1 MSTTIPSVRDL
12 LAVAMRV
19 ARVGGQQALAYFNR
33 GPAVEWKADQTPVT
47 LADREA
53 ESAMR
58 TVIARAFPDHSILGE
73 EAGETRGG
81 APHRWIIDPIDGT
94 RTFVRGVP
102 LFGSL
107 VAVEGPDGPIVG
119 VIYLPALD
127 EMVAAARGEGCTWN
141 GQACRVSTA
150 DRLENALVT
159 LTDDRMARARS
170 TGYQRLAL
178 GAQLL
183 RTWGDCYGYA
193 LVATG
198 RAEVALDVGMQIWD
212 CAALLPIIEEAGG
225 RFTDWSGQ
233 RTISGGDAVAT
244 NGALHGQVLALL
256 GGG

>member
-1 MSTTIPSVRDL
+1 MSTTNPSIRDL

-19 ARVGGQQALAYFNR
+19 AREGGRHTLAYFNR

-47 LADREA
+47 VADREA
-53 ESAMR
+53 EAVMR
-58 TVIARAFPDHSILGE
+58 GEIAQAFPDHSILGE
-73 EAGETRGG
+73 EAGETRGS
-81 APHRWIIDPIDGT
+81 APYRWIIDPVDGT
-94 RTFVRGVP
+94 RTFMRGVP

-107 VAVEGPDGPIVG
+107 VAVEGADGPIVG
-119 VIYLPALD
+119 VIYLPVLD

-141 GQACRVSTA
+141 GHPCRVSAA
-150 DRLENALVT
+150 DRLEDALVT
-159 LTDDRMARARS
+159 LTDDRMARARAA
-170 TGYQRLAL
+170 GYERLAL

-198 RAEVALDVGMQIWD
+198 RAEVALDVGMHVWD

-225 RFTDWSGQ
+225 RFTDWSGR
-233 RTISGGDAVAT
+233 RTISGGEVVAT

-256 GGG
+256 GGQ